1 MIMQN
6 VNSCKKRMGR
16 LPKAAIWVVSII
28 AVVILTAFVFQEQ
41 IFTFMANRII
51 QQRLLSQTYKK
62 DDGLYAGLAGTGA
75 PFADIN
81 RTGPC
86 IVVEAGNHLYIFDA
100 GPGSARNIGL
110 MGFDLGKV
118 NAILLTHFHSD
129 HIAALGEM
137 MLQRWAGGSNAEPV
151 DVIGPKGVE
160 TVVEGFNHAYS
171 LDAGYRVAF
180 HGAATVPP
188 SGAGGRARPFDLS
201 SEEDASMVVVDKDGA
216 RIIAFKVNHSPAY
229 PAVGYRVDYKGRSL
243 VISGDTVPCQSLKKQ
258 AQGVDVLLHEAQQPV
273 LIKMLHD
280 QAGLSSSPA
289 LAKITADIPG
299 YHTSPEDAA
308 KIAGEA
314 SVKHLVLYHI
324 LPPIPPVFN
333 HMFLGDAAKYYKGPI
348 TVGVDGL
355 LISLPVNS
363 KDIIFHQ
370 TVVLRG
376 IL

>member
-1 MIMQN
+1 MQN
-6 VNSCKKRMGR
+6 ANSYKKPVGR
-16 LPKAAIWVVSII
+16 ILKVAIWVVSIMVI
-28 AVVILTAFVFQEQ
+28 VVLAAFVFQKQ
-41 IFTFMANRII
+41 IFTFMATKII
-51 QQRLLSQTYKK
+51 QQRLLNPTYKK
-62 DDGLYAGLAGTGA
+62 EDGLYAGLAGTGA

-81 RTGPC
+81 RVGPC
-86 IVVEAGNHLYIFDA
+86 IVVEAGNNLYVIDA

-110 MGFDLGKV
+110 MGFDMGKV
-118 NAILLTHFHSD
+118 DAILLTHFHSD

-137 MLQRWAGGSNAEPV
+137 MLQRWAGGSNAKPV

-160 TVVEGFNHAYS
+160 TVVAGFNHAYS
-171 LDAGYRVAF
+171 LDASYRVAF

-201 SEEDASMVVVDKDGA
+201 SEEDASIVVVDKEGVK
-216 RIIAFKVNHSPAY
+216 ITAFKVNHSPAY

-258 AQGVDVLLHEAQQPV
+258 AQGVDVLFHEAQQPA
-273 LIKMLHD
+273 LIKMIHD
-280 QAGLSSSPA
+280 QAGLSSSPS

-308 KIAGEA
+308 KIAREA
-314 SVKHLVLYHI
+314 NVKHLVLYHI
-324 LPPIPPVFN
+324 LPPIPPMFN
-333 HMFLGDAAKYYKGPI
+333 SMFLGDAAKYYKGPL

-363 KDIIFHQ
+363 NDIIFYQ
-370 TVVLRG
+370 TALLRG

>member
-1 MIMQN
+1 
-6 VNSCKKRMGR
+6 MGR
-16 LPKAAIWVVSII
+16 LPKVAIWVVSII
-28 AVVILTAFVFQEQ
+28 VVVVLAAFVFQKQ
-41 IFTFMANRII
+41 IFTFMATKII

-81 RTGPC
+81 RVGPC
-86 IVVEAGNHLYIFDA
+86 IVVEAGNNLYIIDG

-110 MGFDLGKV
+110 MGFDIGKV

-129 HIAALGEM
+129 HIADLGEM
-137 MLQRWAGGSNAEPV
+137 MLQRWAGGSNAKPV

-180 HGAATVPP
+180 HGAAAVPP
-188 SGAGGRARPFDLS
+188 SGAGGRARPFGLS
-201 SEEDASMVVVDKDGA
+201 SEEDASIVVVYKEGVK
-216 RIIAFKVNHSPAY
+216 ITAFKVNHYPAY

-258 AQGVDVLLHEAQQPV
+258 AQGVDVLFHEAQQPA
-273 LIKMLHD
+273 LIKMIHD
-280 QAGLSSSPA
+280 QAGLSSSPS

-299 YHTSPEDAA
+299 YHTSPENAA
-308 KIAGEA
+308 KIANETN
-314 SVKHLVLYHI
+314 VKQLVLYHI